1 MDVDFLKA
9 HSEKQRHTIFIDSS
23 MRNKTMWPTPAEF
36 SLDFETPLNYV
47 VNVNILDASIPAST
61 YAVDRHNNTLCIL
74 HRSSG
79 SALVSPDAFTAEFL
93 DIYRAHQFVR
103 SIFEDETPS
112 AQIINVANNRDLTGV
127 RLRLYTRNSPDP
139 ALQEAGD
146 VASLRQTQSKL
157 VSIIDIAPGTTPW
170 VPALDAATPS
180 APPDPA
186 FNFVAPNRVLL
197 LLPDGRNA
205 VFDPTVIWPVN
216 EPEAVSKT
224 AVYHI
229 AEQDAVLSIVRT
241 VTGFSADTKAA
252 CEHEVTFHNIAVEP
266 GEYDIRGLVD
276 ALNYHSPYL
285 ERDATVRLYSLSSG
299 SQQHP
304 NSQSASFLRYSKQLQ
319 LDFTV
324 PAILDMRKSTISDV
338 LGFAQP
344 TASVSRVG
352 YERATCN
359 PDNTYLFQAIK
370 AHSMANIY
378 SVLAPGVVNLTTSR
392 FVVMR
397 CPEIEDRF
405 PALATGNISTGI
417 GIFKLYDQTISHLR
431 FDFVNFV
438 KMDFHPIGKLQRLH
452 FRFERPN
459 GTLYD
464 FKGVDFHV
472 LVSFEFLQPTKART
486 AADYVSPLN
495 PSYDPDVLK
504 YIVNRDAPAH
514 TRGGVGDRTPGP
526 PGGARPAGP
535 PRPGADEP
543 LLDDPEHRRRFLIAR
558 NKARDA
564 KQADALNDA
573 RGGGGRG
580 AATGHR
586 TTAERTD
593 EYTDEYTDG
602 YSDEYTDDDDSTAS
616 EYGS

>member
-23 MRNKTMWPTPAEF
+23 MRNKAMWPTPAEF

-61 YAVDRHNNTLCIL
+61 YSVDSHNNTLCIL

-79 SALVSPDAFTAEFL
+79 SALVSPDAFTAGFL
-93 DIYRAHQFVR
+93 DIYRAHRFVR
-103 SIFEDETPS
+103 SVFEDETPG
-112 AQIINVANNRDLTGV
+112 AEVINVANNRDVTGV

-146 VASLRQTQSKL
+146 VASLRQTTSTL
-157 VSIIDIAPGTTPW
+157 ESIIVIAPGTTPW
-170 VPALDAATPS
+170 VPALDAATAS

-186 FNFVAPNRVLL
+186 NFVAPDRVLL

-205 VFDPTVIWPVN
+205 VFDPTPIWPAN
-216 EPEAVSKT
+216 EPQAVSRT

-229 AEQDAVLSIVRT
+229 AERDAVLSIVRT
-241 VTGFSADTKAA
+241 VAGFSADTRVA

-266 GEYDIRGLVD
+266 GEYDIKGLVE

-285 ERDATVRLYSLSSG
+285 KQDATRRLYSVSSG
-299 SQQHP
+299 SKQHP

-324 PAILDMRKSTISDV
+324 PAILDMRKSTIGEV

-344 TASVSRVG
+344 TASVNRVG

-359 PDNTYLFQAIK
+359 PDNAYLFQAIK
-370 AHSMANIY
+370 PHSMANTY
-378 SVLAPGVVNLTTSR
+378 SALAPGVVNLTTSR

-452 FRFERPN
+452 FRFERPS

-486 AADYVSPLN
+486 TADYVSPLN

-514 TRGGVGDRTPGP
+514 TRGRVGDKTPGP
-526 PGGARPAGP
+526 PGRA
-535 PRPGADEP
+535 RPGADEP

-564 KQADALNDA
+564 KQADDALNHA

-580 AATGHR
+580 AATTGDR
-586 TTAERTD
+586 TTAGRTD

-602 YSDEYTDDDDSTAS
+602 YTDDEDYDDSADS
-616 EYGS
+616 DYGS